1 MSSVPTSRGAVA
13 LFVAIAA
20 GVAAPA
26 RAVDL
31 LDGKVNVSGFV
42 ETRSAIWT
50 ESDPVKPL
58 RIPGIS
64 DDPPDNR
71 LAVARETLQ
80 LSFDYTPSPRLAV
93 HGVLRGVWE
102 PRYRIDAFASEG
114 SHFGRD
120 VLDRNFYDEPP
131 SWGEPIRELWAQ
143 WSPSDAHSLRV
154 GRQIVNWG
162 ESLAFRVADVISPN
176 DSRFNLFFLDPQDSR
191 IPQWMVQGI
200 HQFLGLPG
208 SPSFEWIVLPPFDPE
223 HRRVNDFAP
232 TGARW
237 AIPPETR
244 HTRYPALATAPGEP
258 ALWTV
263 QRAVL
268 NARAAGAPGGAV
280 DFRFLDDGKKA
291 FPQQTSLG
299 GRLRFSLAGLNLA
312 LFDWYGH
319 ELQPVLKDLGLSAL
333 AIADYRGVLRR
344 PDLADVYTALGVPL
358 AAQGAVRLDRFRF
371 IYPTQNVLGLTG
383 NYYLAALKAV
393 TRFELVFRP
402 KRRFQVD
409 GFDRVTGAIT
419 DRDGVVRRDEL
430 QWQVAFDFSGLYW
443 PALNRESD
451 FSFSV
456 EYTQAIVPDPAKG
469 MRAGV
474 FETPLRQVTDTLS
487 VRGSTAY
494 FYNCVQPSVTAI
506 WQPEQGAWAV
516 VPAVGLSAP
525 FDSNLTA
532 ELRYVAIGGRSA
544 FDGLGLFQRKDFVM
558 LSLRYGF

>member
-1 MSSVPTSRGAVA
+1 MPSVPWSRGAAA
-13 LFVAIAA
+13 LLVVLA
-20 GVAAPA
+20 AAPA

-31 LDGKVNVSGFV
+31 LDGAANVSGFI
-42 ETRSAIWT
+42 ETREAIWT
-50 ESDPVKPL
+50 QSDPVKPL

-80 LSFDYTPSPRLAV
+80 LSFDYTPSPELAF
-93 HGVLRGVWE
+93 HGVFRGVWE
-102 PRYRIDAFASEG
+102 PRYRIDAFASDG
-114 SHFGRD
+114 SRFGRD

-143 WSPSDAHSLRV
+143 WSPSGSHSIRV

-162 ESLAFRVADVISPN
+162 ESLAFRVADVINPN

-200 HQFLGLPG
+200 HQFLDLPG
-208 SPSFEWIVLPPFDPE
+208 SPSFEWIVLPPLEPE

-237 AIPPETR
+237 AVPPETR
-244 HTRYPALATAPGEP
+244 QSRYPALATAPGDP

-268 NARAAGAPGGAV
+268 NARAIGAPGGAV
-280 DFRFLDDGKKA
+280 DFRFLDDVQKA
-291 FPQQTSLG
+291 FPHGTSFG
-299 GRLRFSLAGLNLA
+299 GRLRFSLGGLNLA
-312 LFDWYGH
+312 LFDWYGY
-319 ELQPVLKDLGLSAL
+319 ELQPVVKDLGLSDL
-333 AIADYRGVLRR
+333 TIADYRGVLGR
-344 PDLADVYTALGVPL
+344 PDLADVYTALGVPV
-358 AAQGAVRLDRFRF
+358 AAQSAVRLDRFRF
-371 IYPTQNVLGLTG
+371 LYPRQNVLGMTG

-393 TRFELVFRP
+393 TRFELVLRP
-402 KRRFQVD
+402 KKRFQVD

-419 DRDGVVRRDEL
+419 NRDGLVRRDEV
-430 QWQVAFDFSGLYW
+430 QWQIAFDFSGLYW

-456 EYTQAIVPDPAKG
+456 EYTQAIVPDPAEG

-516 VPAVGLSAP
+516 VPALGLAAP

-532 ELRYVAIGGRSA
+532 ELRYVTIGGRSA

-558 LSLRYGF
+558 FSLRYGF